1 MLHEPKMHAKCR
13 NSYTNR
19 KTVEQ
24 KIRNVKTTV
33 NNCDE
38 SSSSSNTAHM
48 GTRSSSEQPIRYK
61 HQCFICCKER
71 DKKGEWKL
79 LLITDLEGHKPI
91 QQKARSL
98 HDEVMLKR
106 LHMFD
111 SGSIDIVAA
120 DFRYHRSC
128 MTTYMNKR
136 ITGAKQQAENDPY
149 NDAFEKLI
157 SEIEAALFLE
167 NKVFYIT
174 TLRNQYRT
182 YLTEHGVSNA
192 MAYKSFCLKRRLL
205 NYYQTGDICKVRIV
219 PQKGTSSLICS

>member
-1 MLHEPKMHAKCR
+1 M
-13 NSYTNR
+13 
-19 KTVEQ
+19 
-24 KIRNVKTTV
+24 
-33 NNCDE
+33 
-38 SSSSSNTAHM
+38 
-48 GTRSSSEQPIRYK
+48 
-61 HQCFICCKER
+61 
-71 DKKGEWKL
+71 
-79 LLITDLEGHKPI
+79 LITDLEGHKPI

-157 SEIEAALFLE
+157 SEIEA
-167 NKVFYIT
+167 
-174 TLRNQYRT
+174 R
-182 YLTEHGVSNA
+182 
-192 MAYKSFCLKRRLL
+192 
-205 NYYQTGDICKVRIV
+205 DRIIV
-219 PQKGTSSLICS
+219 